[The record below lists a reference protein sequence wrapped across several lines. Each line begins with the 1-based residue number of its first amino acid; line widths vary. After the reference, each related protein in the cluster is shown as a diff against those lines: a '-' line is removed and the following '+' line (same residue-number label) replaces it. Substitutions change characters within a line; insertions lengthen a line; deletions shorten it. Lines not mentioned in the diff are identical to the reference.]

1 MSRILDAED
10 WKVIAVCF
18 VVVVIIAL
26 FLILL
31 AGAMGFAV
39 ALFEEVRGI

>member
-1 MSRILDAED
+1 M
-10 WKVIAVCF
+10 IAVCF

-31 AGAMGFAV
+31 AGAAGFA
-39 ALFEEVRGI
+39 ALVFEEVRSI